1 MKYKFILLFIIFT
14 MMMTLGLSAQN
25 RAAVL
30 PFTAGDNIDRF
41 MSAAAGEAFNKALT
55 KSDKYTVIN
64 QGDVFRQLTDVTLYL
79 IREFDDQTAV
89 RIGQAVGA
97 DVVFVGNVFKNG
109 SKVQVKVKCIDVQ
122 SGTAT
127 FVKNAAADS
136 ESQLCDTSK
145 VLAAQINIDNETEA
159 VIDVQPLSAAEL
171 WTKNKLEAKNLDV
184 TNQRIM
190 QRLYGGRLAGGIVM
204 AVLGT
209 GLLAAGA
216 GVLGWA
222 LNILGQVE
230 YEYIRL
236 SIEYRDLPYEESSKY
251 RGESEYV
258 KKYSEYSDFV
268 DAGGLMF
275 CTYIIPPILMTTGAL
290 TAILSAIPF
299 ASAYRVRSI
308 YRKST
313 GQKLFAFLQRT
324 SMTGGYDW
332 AKGEA
337 TFAMAI
343 KL

>member
-1 MKYKFILLFIIFT
+1 MKNKFYLLLMIFMIT
-14 MMMTLGLSAQN
+14 MAFSLTAQN

-41 MSAAAGEAFNKALT
+41 MSAAAGEAFNKALA

-145 VLAAQINIDNETEA
+145 VLAAQINIDNESET

-190 QRLYGGRLAGGIVM
+190 QRLYGGRLAGGIVI

-216 GVLGWA
+216 GVLGYGLYMWQLQSEEA
-222 LNILGQVE
+222 ETLRME
-230 YEYIRL
+230 YKKL
-236 SIEYRDLPYEESSKY
+236 SYEEKEKY
-251 RGESEYV
+251 GYNYDNDYIDANA
-258 KKYSEYSDFV
+258 KYQFEWHWFYMV
-268 DAGGLMF
+268 AAPIIMPIGGLVMIF
-275 CTYIIPPILMTTGAL
+275 SIIPFLA
-290 TAILSAIPF
+290 
-299 ASAYRVRSI
+299 AYRVRSI

-324 SMTGGYDW
+324 SITGGYDW
-332 AKGEA
+332 TKGEA